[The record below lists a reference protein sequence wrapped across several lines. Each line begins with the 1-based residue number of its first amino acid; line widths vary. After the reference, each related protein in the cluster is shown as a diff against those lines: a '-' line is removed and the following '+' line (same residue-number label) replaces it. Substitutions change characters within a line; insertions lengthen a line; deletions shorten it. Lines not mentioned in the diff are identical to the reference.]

1 MPISVRLIHH
11 FFSYS
16 TTDPLNTHQSPP
28 SVNRHPFW
36 TQNLIT
42 FPVNPISKLQVQD
55 QNRESGIK
63 LIPPS
68 INFCTFAFLYIFRV
82 EIGSCCWELA
92 KFNLNKT
99 APFKSPSHPSAAAA
113 VPQQASL
120 ECSFHFQLTKWRN
133 NSHEIHSGRG
143 EKTSFSV
150 QHLVSLLYSVDH
162 DAITHGSIHA
172 PTSDD
177 FGCPP
182 IKVVSSGNRLRSMAM
197 TRSRRRWTGTVVVV
211 NNKPKVMPGKCIS
224 RRRPTNNFIVSQ
236 PFI

>member
-42 FPVNPISKLQVQD
+42 FPVNPISKLQDQD

-99 APFKSPSHPSAAAA
+99 APFKSPSHSSAATA
-113 VPQQASL
+113 VVQQAS
-120 ECSFHFQLTKWRN
+120 ESGVQFPFPTNQVKEQFPWNSFIQEEERRLPSPFNIW
-133 NSHEIHSGRG
+133 
-143 EKTSFSV
+143 F
-150 QHLVSLLYSVDH
+150 LYFIPL
-162 DAITHGSIHA
+162 ITMQSRTDPFMH
-172 PTSDD
+172 P
-177 FGCPP
+177 
-182 IKVVSSGNRLRSMAM
+182 RAM
-197 TRSRRRWTGTVVVV
+197 TLAA
-211 NNKPKVMPGKCIS
+211 PP
-224 RRRPTNNFIVSQ
+224 
-236 PFI
+236 